1 MDTAPRFHS
10 VVLNAVAMA
19 IVTGLSLLVLIYVG
33 HGEAKRTYQQFQIEK
48 LVAQGQILQTTLDTF
63 LRSGYAIRQF
73 VGFAT
78 KAEPILASDDSIAA
92 MTVFDRN
99 GDTVFASGDS
109 TIRLLPKPSKMQA
122 GASDNIDLRTDQQFL
137 QVVLPLRNR
146 FEEAGS
152 LAITMPVSVIS
163 DRVEK
168 SFEPLVIGAAIAAGA
183 FGIFVALF
191 APMFRGKRR
200 RWLQYA
206 YALTFLT
213 ASVFVIATLISLYS
227 EGAQAKTKALADSLG
242 QRLTSIVQFGLNITE
257 IRGIEQ
263 MLDDYQRLNPDISA
277 AGLSVDG
284 IVTFHTNKDAV
295 GKPWV
300 RDRRNHEY
308 VVDLSRKGGRDI
320 QVAVAIPANVVYRQI
335 LRSVKNFA
343 ALFVASA
350 FAAGIFLQLA
360 GSVDQARSL
369 KDPSDGKSDELP
381 VDRAGHEAALKLVKP
396 VFFVAVVV
404 EHLTYAFLP
413 QYMYQIVQSAGLP
426 AGTASLPFMIYYL
439 CFAASLV
446 PAGHFAQHNTPR
458 PLMCVGMCLAG
469 IGLALLALYPDFY
482 IVLAARALSGIGQ
495 GMLFIGVQ
503 SYILLT
509 SAENRKTQGA
519 AIIVFGFQGGMV
531 SGMAIGSL
539 LVTQMGPSGVFILAA
554 SIAAVMAIYTVV
566 IVPQVSQRAMLG
578 AGQGGTLRVLFR
590 DLSQVLRS
598 FDFLR
603 TMILIG
609 IPAKAVLTGVIIFAL
624 PVLMEQAHYA
634 QEDIGQI
641 LMIYAAAVM
650 IASGYVSRIVDRTG
664 KTDYTLFTGSLIS
677 GAGLILIGFLGWGP
691 VSALSLNG
699 TVHTLLLIAGV
710 TIVGLAHG
718 FINAPVVTHVANSRL
733 AAATGESSATA
744 AYRFLERIGHV
755 AGPIIVGQLFLIG
768 GQTTTVVAWIG
779 AAVMG
784 LSLLFLITVAP
795 ARIRYES

>member
-1 MDTAPRFHS
+1 MDAAPRFHR
-10 VVLNAVAMA
+10 VVLNAVTMA

-99 GDTVFASGDS
+99 GDTVFVSGNS
-109 TIRLLPKPSKMQA
+109 SIPLLPKSPRMQA
-122 GASDNIDLRTDQQFL
+122 HTSDDIDLRSDQEYL

-152 LAITMPVSVIS
+152 LAISMPVSVITE
-163 DRVEK
+163 RVEK
-168 SFEPLVIGAAIAAGA
+168 SFQPLAVGAVIAASA
-183 FGIFVALF
+183 FGMFVAIF
-191 APMFRGKRR
+191 APIFRGKRR

-213 ASVFVIATLISLYS
+213 ASVFVIVTLISLYS

-263 MLDDYQRLNPDISA
+263 VLDDYQRLNPDISA

-284 IVTFHTNKDAV
+284 VVTFHTNKEAV
-295 GKPWV
+295 GKAWV
-300 RDRRNHEY
+300 RDLRNHEY
-308 VVDLSRKGGRDI
+308 VVDLSREGGRDV

-369 KDPSDGKSDELP
+369 KDPTEDPSDDQS
-381 VDRAGHEAALKLVKP
+381 AGREGREAALKLVKP

-413 QYMYQIVQSAGLP
+413 QFMYQVANGSGLP
-426 AGTASLPFMIYYL
+426 EGTASLPFMIYYL

-446 PAGHFAQHNTPR
+446 PAGHFAQHYAPR

-469 IGLALLALYPDFY
+469 LGLAILALYPDFY

-509 SAENRKTQGA
+509 AAENRKTQGA

-539 LVTQMGPSGVFILAA
+539 LVTQMGASGVFLLA
-554 SIAAVMAIYTVV
+554 STIAAVMAIYTVAV
-566 IVPQVSQRAMLG
+566 VPHVSKRTMLG
-578 AGQGGTLRVLFR
+578 AGYGGTLRVLFR
-590 DLSQVLRS
+590 DLSRVLRS

-624 PVLMEQAHYA
+624 PILMEQADYQ

-650 IASGYVSRIVDRTG
+650 ISSEYMSRIVDRTG
-664 KTDYTLFTGSLIS
+664 RTEYTLFAGSLIS
-677 GAGLILIGFLGWGP
+677 GAGLILIGLLSWGP
-691 VSALSLNG
+691 LSALSANG
-699 TVHTLLLIAGV
+699 PVFTLLLIAGV
-710 TIVGLAHG
+710 TTVGLAHG

-768 GQTTTVVAWIG
+768 GQTTMVVAWVG

-784 LSLLFLITVAP
+784 LGFLFLITIAP
-795 ARIRYES
+795 ARIRYEL